1 MQYFQILL
9 LCVLRRAEYDA
20 RSVRKQMR
28 DNNNQ
33 AVSPPAVWALG
44 QRWAPT
50 QQDSLKPLLTHSLTG
65 RGHWARAN
73 QQGTKSERWAA
84 THKSGTG
91 QVPKRIVTWRWHKVR
106 RLGSD
111 KITRKITGSKQ
122 LRWMAASEQLRRAP
136 KVSTAARYFSTTIT
150 IFPPT
155 SPFKRI
161 IWSFTFRALHR
172 PITIANF
179 CSAEKKIIS
188 ISTFCQASKIPSI
201 EERKHKKTWKL
212 PTSRVKK
219 KIY

>member
-1 MQYFQILL
+1 MSAIFPDFVVVRIATSRVWCT
-9 LCVLRRAEYDA
+9 LCSKRNAGQQEPSSFSLCNLGTWSKMGTNSTRL
-20 RSVRKQMR
+20 S
-28 DNNNQ
+28 Q
-33 AVSPPAVWALG
+33 ATS
-44 QRWAPT
+44 
-50 QQDSLKPLLTHSLTG
+50 DSLTDWSWSLGESQPTG
-65 RGHWARAN
+65 HEIRKMGSN
-73 QQGTKSERWAA
+73 SQVRW
-84 THKSGTG
+84 TLGTG
-91 QVPKRIVTWRWHKVR
+91 QVPKRIVTWRGHKVR

-179 CSAEKKIIS
+179 CSAENKS
-188 ISTFCQASKIPSI
+188 YLFPYFV
-201 EERKHKKTWKL
+201 KL
-212 PTSRVKK
+212 PRFLQ
-219 KIY
+219 